1 MYLITLYISY
11 LGMYISMTLQEKD
24 RIMKIMPELKAYR
37 TINEIAEIAK
47 KFLDNRE
54 IVDKDLVY
62 GEGAKEK
69 VEYVKQVM
77 DKVNYNDF
85 QNSFKEILTAD
96 GKKLKEY
103 YPVLR
108 TMIIGTQ
115 HGIGIHK
122 MIELIGENWV
132 REMVEKFN

>member
-1 MYLITLYISY
+1 
-11 LGMYISMTLQEKD
+11 MTPQEKE

-37 TINEIAEIAK
+37 TINEIADVAK
-47 KFLDNRE
+47 KFLDKYE
-54 IVDKDLVY
+54 IIDTDVVY

-69 VEYVKQVM
+69 VEYIKQVM
-77 DKVNYNDF
+77 EKVDCNDF
-85 QNSFKEILTAD
+85 QNSFKAILTSD
-96 GKKLKEY
+96 VKKLKEY

-122 MIELIGENWV
+122 MIELIGEDWV
-132 REMVEKFN
+132 KNRVKNFICK

>member
-1 MYLITLYISY
+1 
-11 LGMYISMTLQEKD
+11 MTPQEKD

-37 TINEIAEIAK
+37 TINEIAEVARH
-47 KFLDNRE
+47 FLDNRE
-54 IVDKDLVY
+54 IVDKDIVY

-69 VEYVKQVM
+69 VEYIKQVM
-77 DKVNYNDF
+77 EKVDYNDF
-85 QNSFKEILTAD
+85 QNSFKEILIAD

-122 MIELIGENWV
+122 MIELIGADWV
-132 REMVEKFN
+132 KGVVRNFK

>member
-1 MYLITLYISY
+1 
-11 LGMYISMTLQEKD
+11 MTQQEKD

-37 TINEIAEIAK
+37 TINEIAEVASH
-47 KFLDNRE
+47 FLDNRE
-54 IVDKDLVY
+54 IIDKDIVY

-69 VEYVKQVM
+69 VEYIKQVM
-77 DKVNYNDF
+77 KKVNYNDF
-85 QNSFKEILTAD
+85 QNSFKEILTND

-122 MIELIGENWV
+122 MIELIGADWV
-132 REMVEKFN
+132 KEVVEKFK

>member
-1 MYLITLYISY
+1 
-11 LGMYISMTLQEKD
+11 MTPQEKE

-37 TINEIAEIAK
+37 TINEIAEVASH
-47 KFLDNRE
+47 FLDNRE
-54 IVDKDLVY
+54 IVDKDVVY

-69 VEYVKQVM
+69 VEYIKQVM
-77 DKVNYNDF
+77 EKVDYNDF
-85 QNSFKEILTAD
+85 QNSFKEMLIAD

-122 MIELIGENWV
+122 MIELIGADWV
-132 REMVEKFN
+132 KGVVRNFK

>member
-1 MYLITLYISY
+1 
-11 LGMYISMTLQEKD
+11 MTPQEKE

-37 TINEIAEIAK
+37 TINEIADVAK

-54 IVDKDLVY
+54 IIDKDIVY
-62 GEGAKEK
+62 GDDAKEK
-69 VEYVKQVM
+69 VEYIKQVM
-77 DKVNYNDF
+77 KKVDCKDF
-85 QNSFKEILTAD
+85 QNSFKAILTAD

-108 TMIIGTQ
+108 TMIIGSQ

-122 MIELIGENWV
+122 MIELIGEDWV
-132 REMVEKFN
+132 KGMVENFK

>member
-1 MYLITLYISY
+1 
-11 LGMYISMTLQEKD
+11 MTQQEKE
-24 RIMKIMPELKAYR
+24 RILKIMPELKAYR
-37 TINEIAEIAK
+37 TINEIAEVASH
-47 KFLDNRE
+47 FLDNRE
-54 IVDKDLVY
+54 IIDKDIVY

-69 VEYVKQVM
+69 VEYIKQVM
-77 DKVNYNDF
+77 EKVDYNDF
-85 QNSFKEILTAD
+85 QNSFKAILTAD

-122 MIELIGENWV
+122 MIELIGKDWVKGVIENFKA
-132 REMVEKFN
+132 E

>member
-1 MYLITLYISY
+1 
-11 LGMYISMTLQEKD
+11 MTPQEKD

-37 TINEIAEIAK
+37 TINEIAEVAK
-47 KFLDNRE
+47 HFLDNRE
-54 IVDKDLVY
+54 IIDKDVVY
-62 GEGAKEK
+62 GDGAKEK
-69 VEYVKQVM
+69 VAYIKEVM
-77 DKVNYNDF
+77 KKVDYNDF
-85 QNSFKEILTAD
+85 QNSFKTILTAD

-122 MIELIGENWV
+122 MIELIGADWV
-132 REMVEKFN
+132 KSMVENFK

>member
-1 MYLITLYISY
+1 
-11 LGMYISMTLQEKD
+11 MTPQERE
-24 RIMKIMPELKAYR
+24 RILKIMPELKAYR
-37 TINEIAEIAK
+37 TINEIAEVAK

-54 IVDKDLVY
+54 IVDKELVY
-62 GEGAKEK
+62 GDGAAEK
-69 VEYVKQVM
+69 VAYIKQVM
-77 DKVNYNDF
+77 EKVDYKDF
-85 QNSFKEILTAD
+85 QNSFKAILTAD

-122 MIELIGENWV
+122 MIELIGEDWV
-132 REMVEKFN
+132 RGVVRIF

>member
-1 MYLITLYISY
+1 
-11 LGMYISMTLQEKD
+11 MTPQEKE

-37 TINEIAEIAK
+37 TINEIADVAK

-54 IVDKDLVY
+54 IIDKDIVY
-62 GEGAKEK
+62 GDGAKEK
-69 VEYVKQVM
+69 VEYIKQVM
-77 DKVNYNDF
+77 QKVDYKDF
-85 QNSFKEILTAD
+85 QNSFKQILTAD

-108 TMIIGTQ
+108 TMIIGSQ

-122 MIELIGENWV
+122 MIELIGEDWV
-132 REMVEKFN
+132 KNKVKNFQ

>member
-1 MYLITLYISY
+1 
-11 LGMYISMTLQEKD
+11 MTPQEKD
-24 RIMKIMPELKAYR
+24 RIMKIMPELRAYR
-37 TINEIAEIAK
+37 TINEIAEVASR
-47 KFLDNRE
+47 FLDNRE
-54 IVDKDLVY
+54 IVDKDIVY

-69 VEYVKQVM
+69 VEYIKQVM
-77 DKVNYNDF
+77 KKVNYNDF
-85 QNSFKEILTAD
+85 QNSFKEILTSD

-122 MIELIGENWV
+122 MIELIGADWV
-132 REMVEKFN
+132 KEVVELFK

>member
-1 MYLITLYISY
+1 
-11 LGMYISMTLQEKD
+11 MTQQEKE

-37 TINEIAEIAK
+37 TINEIAEVAK

-54 IVDKDLVY
+54 IIDKDIVY
-62 GEGAKEK
+62 GDGAKEK
-69 VEYVKQVM
+69 VEYIKQVM
-77 DKVNYNDF
+77 QKVDYKDF
-85 QNSFKEILTAD
+85 QNSFKQILTAD

-108 TMIIGTQ
+108 TMIIGSQ

-122 MIELIGENWV
+122 MIELIGEDWV
-132 REMVEKFN
+132 KNKVKNFQ